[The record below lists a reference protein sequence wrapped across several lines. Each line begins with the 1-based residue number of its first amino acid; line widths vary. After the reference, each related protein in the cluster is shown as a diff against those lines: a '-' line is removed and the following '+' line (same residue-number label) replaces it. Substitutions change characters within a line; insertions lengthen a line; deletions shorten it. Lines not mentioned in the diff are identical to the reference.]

1 VFELL
6 EKFDATDLVIDGMR
20 SARLLVGGRWQPT
33 DVPFASERAMVE
45 WVRELLDGCGKRF
58 DIASPCADGYVEVGE
73 SRYRVHAVLGL
84 TVTSRTQV
92 SVRRHRGEAP
102 TLEGLVANGRITGV
116 VADGIR
122 GVLARRES
130 FLVSGATGAGK
141 TTLLAAAL
149 NEVQNE
155 RVIVIED
162 TPELATS
169 LPWVIGLT
177 TRAPNVEGVGAVS
190 ATDLVKQ
197 TLRMRP
203 DRVTLGEVRGSEI
216 AALAEALASGHP
228 GGGSTIHAGSLA
240 SVGSRIQGLTRQAQL
255 AAEIIASLPSLM
267 PWVFHLSQGHGLA
280 RFEVGRL
287 SLAASGVIEVQ
298 NLAGASV

>member
-1 VFELL
+1 
-6 EKFDATDLVIDGMR
+6 
-20 SARLLVGGRWQPT
+20 
-33 DVPFASERAMVE
+33 MVE

-58 DIASPCADGYVEVGE
+58 DLASPCADGYVEVGE

-102 TLEGLVANGRITGV
+102 TLAGLVANGRITGAT
-116 VADGIR
+116 ADGIR
-122 GVLARRES
+122 GVIARRES

-149 NEVQNE
+149 NEVQDE

-177 TRAPNVEGVGAVS
+177 TRAPNVEGVGSVS

-203 DRVTLGEVRGSEI
+203 DRVTLGEVRGTEI

-228 GGGSTIHAGSLA
+228 GGGSTIHAGSLEA
-240 SVGSRIQGLTRQAQL
+240 VPVRLEGLLDQARLPQ
-255 AAEIIASLPSLM
+255 EVRASLPQLI
-267 PWVFHLSQGHGLA
+267 PWVFHLGQDSGVV

-287 SLAASGVIEVQ
+287 RLAANGVLEVQ

>member
-1 VFELL
+1 
-6 EKFDATDLVIDGMR
+6 
-20 SARLLVGGRWQPT
+20 
-33 DVPFASERAMVE
+33 MVE

-58 DIASPCADGYVEVGE
+58 DLASPCADGYVELGE

-102 TLEGLVANGRITGV
+102 TLAGLVANGRITGAT
-116 VADGIR
+116 ADGIR

-203 DRVTLGEVRGSEI
+203 DRVTLGEVRGTEI

-228 GGGSTIHAGSLA
+228 GGGSTLHAGSLEVVA
-240 SVGSRIQGLTRQAQL
+240 VRLEGLLDQARL
-255 AAEIIASLPSLM
+255 AQDVRESLPELI
-267 PWVFHLSQGHGLA
+267 PWVFHLVGERARSQL
-280 RFEVGRL
+280 EIGRL
-287 SLAASGVIEVQ
+287 RLNQRARLSIERVI
-298 NLAGASV
+298 AHAT

>member
-1 VFELL
+1 
-6 EKFDATDLVIDGMR
+6 M
-20 SARLLVGGRWQPT
+20 
-33 DVPFASERAMVE
+33 
-45 WVRELLDGCGKRF
+45 
-58 DIASPCADGYVEVGE
+58 
-73 SRYRVHAVLGL
+73 
-84 TVTSRTQV
+84 TSRTQV

-102 TLEGLVANGRITGV
+102 TLAGLVANGRITGAT
-116 VADGIR
+116 ADGIR
-122 GVLARRES
+122 GVIARRES

-149 NEVQNE
+149 NEVQDE

-177 TRAPNVEGVGAVS
+177 TRAPNVEGVGSVS

-203 DRVTLGEVRGSEI
+203 DRVTLGEVRGTEI

-228 GGGSTIHAGSLA
+228 GGGSTIHAGSLEA
-240 SVGSRIQGLTRQAQL
+240 VPVRLEGLLDQARLPQ
-255 AAEIIASLPSLM
+255 EVRASLPQLI
-267 PWVFHLSQGHGLA
+267 PWVFHLGQDSGVV

-287 SLAASGVIEVQ
+287 RLAANGVLEVQ
-298 NLAGASV
+298 NLPGASV